1 MNILEKHASVP
12 RSVQIGINVIY
23 TLPSNKD
30 LRNSSKMHDSSI
42 NMSALVAFWVTAVLY
57 GMNVIIFACAI
68 RVLYYRG
75 VIGFNRVI
83 FAAATMQFI
92 LATGFNITC
101 LLQLIKGFI
110 TEGNTPDG
118 PMIYFRNAGSLEHV
132 FQVGLYFINSIIGDG
147 ILIWRLHILW
157 RRNWLISGPF
167 ARFSPMVLE
176 WILSFLLLSL
186 STQLGATLL
195 IAYRI
200 WADTAWG
207 AKSYPMMIFW
217 IIIESGALYGFT
229 TAIFLGLHLA
239 NADAQAI
246 PGAALGMICAIIPTS
261 IIVRVGMDRSSAM
274 TSRPSFRARGTSAQ
288 DSSQGTKYSRNDT
301 VQVQM
306 THQTTTTENK
316 FTGSEGKDE
325 GLV

>member
-1 MNILEKHASVP
+1 
-12 RSVQIGINVIY
+12 
-23 TLPSNKD
+23 
-30 LRNSSKMHDSSI
+30 
-42 NMSALVAFWVTAVLY
+42 MSALVAFWVTAVLY
-57 GMNVIIFACAI
+57 GMNVIVFACAI

-110 TEGNTPDG
+110 TEGNTLDG
-118 PMIYFRNAGSLEHV
+118 PLRYFRNARSLEHV
-132 FQVGLYFINSIIGDG
+132 LQEGFYFTNSIIGDG

-157 RRNWLISGPF
+157 RRNWFISGPF
-167 ARFSPMVLE
+167 IALLVGAAICSYMGLSYQARFSPMVLE
-176 WILSFLLLSL
+176 SLGNWLLSMLSL
-186 STQLGATLL
+186 SLSIQLGATLL

-207 AKSYPMMIFW
+207 TKYPMMVFW
-217 IIIESGALYGFT
+217 IVIESGALYGFT

-239 NADAQAI
+239 NAYASAI
-246 PGAALGMICAIIPTS
+246 PGAALGQICAIIPTS
-261 IIVRVGMDRSSAM
+261 IIVRVGLDRSSTI
-274 TSRPSFRARGTSAQ
+274 TSLPSFRGGGTSAQ
-288 DSSQGTKYSRNDT
+288 DSSQGTKYGRNDT
-301 VQVQM
+301 VQVKI
-306 THQTTTTENK
+306 THRITTTENT
-316 FTGSEGKDE
+316 FAGSEGKDE